1 MRVLALVLVSAALG
15 VQSDAIS
22 PAAVAKHIEQELTA
36 ARVPGAAIVVVSGDE
51 IFAGSYGVADA
62 EHQTAMT
69 PATLLQAGSLT
80 KLFTALGVAATL
92 ESRQLPYD
100 TRLGQVM
107 TGLGPQAATATFHQ
121 LLSQTSGLRD
131 RSGDNGASDEAALAA
146 AARGL
151 GAADFILPAGL
162 VFSYSNPGYALAGAG
177 LEAIRKQPY
186 ADALHDTTLAPLGM
200 TQSTLRLTQVAA
212 RPHAVGH
219 RLDGASTIALR
230 TPNNDTRIWPA
241 GYLWTN
247 AADMSRA
254 LSALVSRG
262 AVAGQRG
269 LPPSVI
275 ARVSTPHAP
284 MPNIFVDGHY
294 GYGLMIFRDRNTLMF
309 EHGGTNAGFSS
320 MLRRRRSAPTSSRSC
335 WACIRIAGR
344 PKSPSATVAWCSRS
358 TVDRRG
364 QSRGSASIVTC
375 RGRSPRWLDLNS
387 CSSQPQET
395 PRRTFIS
402 RCGPTRSSRLRIHSI
417 FFIANRPRMT
427 ASAKKTNAPMMW
439 PIASSP
445 CRNGRALPMA
455 WNGPSRP

>member
-15 VQSDAIS
+15 FQSDAIS

-284 MPNIFVDGHY
+284 MPNIFVEGHY

-320 MLRRRRSAPTSSRSC
+320 MLRVAPDRRFGIAILTNLDNAPLR
-335 WACIRIAGR
+335 RIA
-344 PKSPSATVAWCSRS
+344 
-358 TVDRRG
+358 
-364 QSRGSASIVTC
+364 QSVMARALVLPEASIPV
-375 RGRSPRWLDLNS
+375 R
-387 CSSQPQET
+387 QET
-395 PRRTFIS
+395 PVSADELKELLGLYQNRGTAEVAVRDGRVVLSLDGGPAWPVTRIGEHRYLS
-402 RCGPTRSSRLRIHSI
+402 RPKPEVAGPEFVLQ
-417 FFIANRPRMT
+417 
-427 ASAKKTNAPMMW
+427 SAAGNAP
-439 PIASSP
+439 PYLHF
-445 CRNGRALPMA
+445 ALWA
-455 WNGPSRP
+455 YAKQ